1 MSITSVVMRIV
12 SFIVRSNILKTLIP
26 PLKSS
31 SLQSDLNLIMT
42 NKEFKVPPVAFPS
55 AGNPASAGPN
65 LQQRRMPTP
74 PFQPNSGIPFMSF
87 DIGSAAASTSSGP
100 IYTGPAVGAGGSA
113 NFDDEEPLLDEL
125 GIHPDQIW
133 SKIRSV
139 LNPFR
144 VNHTVHKDSDLS
156 GPILLYMSFCLF
168 QLLAGKIQFG
178 VILGWIVVSSIFLYV
193 VFNMLAGRTGNLD
206 LHTCTSVVGYCLL
219 PVVIFSALSLFL
231 PVDGVIR
238 LSVAA
243 VFVLWATR
251 ASAGLVVS
259 LADGGDEHRGLIAY
273 ASFLIYTLFSLLV
286 IF

>member
-1 MSITSVVMRIV
+1 MA
-12 SFIVRSNILKTLIP
+12 
-26 PLKSS
+26 
-31 SLQSDLNLIMT
+31 

-55 AGNPASAGPN
+55 AGNPGGAAPN
-65 LQQRRMPTP
+65 IQQRRMPTP

-87 DIGSAAASTSSGP
+87 DIGSATKSTSSGP
-100 IYTGPAVGAGGSA
+100 IYTGPSMGGGGSA

-156 GPILLYMSFCLF
+156 GPILLYMAFCLF
-168 QLLAGKIQFG
+168 QLLARKIQFG
-178 VILGWIVVSSIFLYV
+178 VILGWIVVSSIFLYF
-193 VFNMLAGRTGNLD
+193 VFKMLSGRTGNFD
-206 LHTCTSVVGYCLL
+206 LHTCTSVVGYWLL
-219 PVVIFSALSLFL
+219 PVVYFSALSRFFL
-231 PVDGVIR
+231 PIERVNC
-238 LSVAA
+238 LSIASI
-243 VFVLWATR
+243 FVLGAMKG
-251 ASAGLVVS
+251 SAGLVVS

>member
-1 MSITSVVMRIV
+1 MA
-12 SFIVRSNILKTLIP
+12 
-26 PLKSS
+26 
-31 SLQSDLNLIMT
+31 
-42 NKEFKVPPVAFPS
+42 NKEFKIPPVAFP
-55 AGNPASAGPN
+55 AGIPAPTATN
-65 LQQRRMPTP
+65 LQHRRVPNP
-74 PFQPNSGIPFMSF
+74 PFQPNSSIPFMSF
-87 DIGSAAASTSSGP
+87 DIGSATASTSSGP
-100 IYTGPAVGAGGSA
+100 IYTGPIGGGSA

-206 LHTCTSVVGYCLL
+206 LHTCTSVVGYCML
-219 PVVIFSALSLFL
+219 PVVIFSAISLFL
-231 PVDGVIR
+231 PQGGVVAVAI
-238 LSVAA
+238 AA

-251 ASAGLVVS
+251 ASTGLIVS
-259 LADGGDEHRGLIAY
+259 LTDGGDEHHGLVAY
-273 ASFLIYTLFSLLV
+273 ACFLIYSLFSLLV
-286 IF
+286 VF

>member
-1 MSITSVVMRIV
+1 MAREY
-12 SFIVRSNILKTLIP
+12 N
-26 PLKSS
+26 
-31 SLQSDLNLIMT
+31 
-42 NKEFKVPPVAFPS
+42 VPPVSFPS
-55 AGNPASAGPN
+55 AGNPSPAAPH
-65 LQQRRMPTP
+65 LQQRRVPTP

-87 DIGSAAASTSSGP
+87 DIGSAAASTSSGS
-100 IYTGPAVGAGGSA
+100 IYTGAVVGGGSA

-206 LHTCTSVVGYCLL
+206 LHTCTSVVGYCML
-219 PVVIFSALSLFL
+219 PVVIFSAMSLFL
-231 PVDGVIR
+231 PQG
-238 LSVAA
+238 SVFAVA
-243 VFVLWATR
+243 IAVVFVLWATR
-251 ASAGLVVS
+251 ASTGLIVS
-259 LADGGDEHRGLIAY
+259 LTDGGDEHRGLVAY
-273 ASFLIYTLFSLLV
+273 ACFLIYSLFSLLV